1 MMEHKQLLEENK
13 KLTEQITTARLERE
27 QMQHQIA
34 ELRTESDRIREIAK
48 SLVPKSALKQ
58 AVQEAAELRSEVAKL
73 RAEVPLESTREGL
86 KNATAK
92 IAELKNDVR
101 RCYELADEIG
111 RGEGESIVDLI
122 TRQAERI
129 TGLIAKL
136 QEVTT
141 DRDRVLNELA
151 AIVAEANKTGRCG
164 GDPVALLKQGQVDR
178 DTAESLDR
186 QLGAALALSNERA
199 QEIRKLID
207 GHAEDMKAQAE
218 LQGKHESLL
227 AKTTDLGS
235 YAMTLGRKEGE
246 PLEMFMERQALRLA
260 ALESK
265 AGPSIEALSAEL
277 SVRYAEI
284 AELHK
289 WATGLIESPAFA
301 HYHYERVQE
310 YNAIVARINSRPQ
323 LDLTATLPAI
333 DWQAICTKREDEIAR
348 LNAKVGP
355 LEKLYT
361 TIKKHLDHGIF
372 FSSGAGIYD
381 AVAETAKELSQLTA

>member
-1 MMEHKQLLEENK
+1 MSLEHTLLNRLEARSIQLAQMK
-13 KLTEQITTARLERE
+13 KEIHGLRLLVDEKMTINESLAAEVIKERETARANYEHMER
-27 QMQHQIA
+27 QIA
-34 ELRTESDRIREIAK
+34 GLRGECE
-48 SLVPKSALKQ
+48 Q
-58 AVQEAAELRSEVAKL
+58 LR
-73 RAEVPLESTREGL
+73 REVPLESTREAL
-86 KNATAK
+86 KNA
-92 IAELKNDVR
+92 V
-101 RCYELADEIG
+101 
-111 RGEGESIVDLI
+111 
-122 TRQAERI
+122 
-129 TGLIAKL
+129 AKL
-136 QEVTT
+136 QEVNAQL
-141 DRDRVLNELA
+141 DSAKGEAEEWLKQCHAARRQRDEVK
-151 AIVAEANKTGRCG
+151 AEARKETQR
-164 GDPVALLKQGQVDR
+164 
-178 DTAESLDR
+178 
-186 QLGAALALSNERA
+186 LSD
-199 QEIRKLID
+199 LC
-207 GHAEDMKAQAE
+207 AE

>member
-1 MMEHKQLLEENK
+1 MSLEQAILDRLEKRNAQIAQLQSTVHALERAADSQREHAMMEHKQLLEENK
-13 KLTEQITTARLERE
+13 KLTEQITSARLERE

-34 ELRTESDRIREIAK
+34 ELRTERDRILEASR

-58 AVQEAAELRSEVAKL
+58 AVLEAAELHGALNDAQGEIQKL
-73 RAEVPLESTREGL
+73 RAEVPLESTREAL
-86 KNATAK
+86 KNA
-92 IAELKNDVR
+92 V
-101 RCYELADEIG
+101 
-111 RGEGESIVDLI
+111 
-122 TRQAERI
+122 
-129 TGLIAKL
+129 AKL
-136 QEVTT
+136 QEVNAQL
-141 DRDRVLNELA
+141 DSAKGE
-151 AIVAEANKTGRCG
+151 AEEW
-164 GDPVALLKQGQVDR
+164 LKQCHAARRQR
-178 DTAESLDR
+178 DEVKEEARKETQR
-186 QLGAALALSNERA
+186 LSD
-199 QEIRKLID
+199 LC
-207 GHAEDMKAQAE
+207 AE

-348 LNAKVGP
+348 LNAKMGP